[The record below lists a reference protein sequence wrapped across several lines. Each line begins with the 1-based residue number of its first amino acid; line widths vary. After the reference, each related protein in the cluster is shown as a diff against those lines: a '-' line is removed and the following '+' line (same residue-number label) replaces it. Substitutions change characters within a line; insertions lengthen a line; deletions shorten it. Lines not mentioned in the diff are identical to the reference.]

1 MRIKTKL
8 YLGIGLLFILIVLL
22 AFFAVKQIN
31 SLAAASENII
41 KDNKE
46 TIAYTQNMLKVLS
59 EIYQDKDALNTF
71 ENYLLKQKNNI
82 TEVGENELTEKL
94 SASFQRLKNNPDDK
108 AVLSD
113 VQSYLFEILEI
124 NLNAI
129 ERKSTIAAETAN
141 KSILLLSLLS
151 VGCFIISI
159 LLFILLPGNISNP
172 INELTKSI
180 KQIAANDYSQRVSFE
195 SHSEFGEL
203 AASFNTMAQKLE
215 EYNKSN
221 VSKLLAEKKITET
234 LLNKIQYPIIGFDKN
249 LRITLINEEFLKIA
263 GLEDIDLIG
272 ENILEIAKDNEL
284 IRQLIVIEP
293 DKDNK
298 LLFDRKNS
306 RIHIEKQGKDIYFEK
321 EIQNISYTSQDEK
334 DEHIF
339 GFVIILKNITKF
351 MELDLAKTNF
361 IATVSHELKTPI
373 SAIKFSLQLL
383 ENEKTG
389 ALNDEQRGLIKSCE
403 EDANNL
409 LKLVSE
415 LLNLTQVET
424 GKIQLNIFPSNLN
437 DIIQYAINVNK
448 PLAEQRNISFVDDYP
463 SELPEVLVD
472 KEKTAWVLTN
482 LISNAIRYSNDKS
495 QIKIS
500 ILRTGDQ
507 VKISVTDTGQGIDS
521 QYKDKIFE
529 RYFRVPGT
537 KKEGTG
543 LGLAISKE
551 FIEAQGGQIT
561 IESQLGIG
569 STFSIIL
576 NCKA

>member
-8 YLGIGLLFILIVLL
+8 YLGIGLLFTLIVLL

-31 SLAAASENII
+31 SLASASENII

-46 TIAYTQNMLKVLS
+46 SIAYTQNMLKALT
-59 EIYQDKDALNTF
+59 EINQDKNALNTF
-71 ENYLLKQKNNI
+71 EKYLLKQKSNI
-82 TEVGENELTEKL
+82 TEVGEKELTEIL
-94 SASFQRLKNNPDDK
+94 TESFKQLRNNPEDET
-108 AVLSD
+108 VLLN
-113 VQSYLFEILEI
+113 VQSYLFEIWEI

-129 ERKSTIAAETAN
+129 ERKSTIASETAN
-141 KSILLLSLLS
+141 KSILLISLLS
-151 VGCFIISI
+151 AFCFIIALI
-159 LLFILLPGNISNP
+159 LFILLPGNISNP
-172 INELTKSI
+172 VNELTKSI
-180 KQIAANDYSQRVSFE
+180 KQIAADDYSQRVSFE

-203 AASFNTMAQKLE
+203 AISFNTMVQKLE

-249 LRITLINEEFLKIA
+249 LRITLINEELIKIA
-263 GLEDIDLIG
+263 GLEGIDLIG
-272 ENILEIAKDNEL
+272 ENILEVANDNEF
-284 IRQLIVIEP
+284 IRQLIIIEP
-293 DKDNK
+293 NQDNK
-298 LLFDRKNS
+298 LSLNGKNS
-306 RIHIEKQGKDIYFEK
+306 RIHIEKHGKKIYFEK
-321 EIQNISYTSQDEK
+321 EIQNISYTPQNEK
-334 DEHIF
+334 DEHIL

-389 ALNDEQRGLIKSCE
+389 TLNDEQRELIKSCE

-409 LKLVSE
+409 LKLVFE

-424 GKIQLNIFPSNLN
+424 GKIQLNIFSSNLN
-437 DIIQYAINVNK
+437 DVIQYAINTNK
-448 PLAEQRNISFVDDYP
+448 PLAEQRNISIIDDYIL
-463 SELPEVLVD
+463 ELPEVLID

-482 LISNAIRYSNDKS
+482 LISNAIRYSYEFS

-521 QYKDKIFE
+521 QYKDKIFD
-529 RYFRVPGT
+529 RFFRVPGT

-561 IESQLGIG
+561 VESELGVG
-569 STFSIIL
+569 SIFSIIL
-576 NCKA
+576 NCKT